1 VRHFAFA
8 VTLSIVTLSA
18 FAAPELGAQQG
29 AYRFG
34 ISSAGDSTFTFSV
47 SRNDWVKQGMRG
59 IAVDPARHDALIAR
73 FVVTRV
79 ASDSA
84 VALVTGQTTRMTTD
98 FVALLERPEKAWYL
112 RPAFWFGGV
121 LGAIIG
127 VVASR

>member
-8 VTLSIVTLSA
+8 ATLAIVILSA
-18 FAAPELGAQQG
+18 SATPELGAQQG

-34 ISSAGDSTFTFSV
+34 ISNAGDSTFSFSI
-47 SRNDWVKQGMRG
+47 SRNDWVKKGMQG

-79 ASDSA
+79 ARDSA

-98 FVALLERPEKAWYL
+98 FVALIERPEKSWYL
-112 RPAFWFGGV
+112 RPAFWLGGV

>member
-8 VTLSIVTLSA
+8 ATLSIVILAAFSA
-18 FAAPELGAQQG
+18 SGLGAQQG

-34 ISSAGDSTFTFSV
+34 ISSAGDSTFTFSTA
-47 SRNDWVKQGMRG
+47 RNEWVKEGMRG

-73 FVVTRV
+73 FVVTCV
-79 ASDSA
+79 ARDSA

-98 FVALLERPEKAWYL
+98 FVALIERPEKSWYL

-121 LGAIIG
+121 IGAIIG